1 MKAQLFFVSLTT
13 LLITNTSFAVGG
25 YWANRT
31 GNGFSCYQT
40 QNSSDLTLV
49 SDSCQGSAEACAAC
63 GGLWTGNPGVLLLD
77 QNKEPLMPA
86 SAGGGSSKPVPIS
99 CAKMDLDGVIC
110 VKCNDASPA
119 TCDFRRAKK

>member
-1 MKAQLFFVSLTT
+1 MKLSFAVSMLTA
-13 LLITNTSFAVGG
+13 LLLTDSSFAVGG

-49 SDSCQGSAEACAAC
+49 SDSCQASAEACAAC
-63 GGLWTGNPGVLLLD
+63 GGMWTGNPGVQLLD

-86 SAGGGSSKPVPIS
+86 SSGSGSTKPVSIS
-99 CAKMDLDGVIC
+99 CAKIDLDGVIC

-119 TCDFRRAKK
+119 TCDFRRSKK